1 MASILGNLGSA
12 FQKLAGSVSSA
23 LKNSGSGNK
32 SSGSSSSSGSN
43 KSSGSSSGGG
53 SGYQTSIKNSPYYQ
67 NSGSSGGGGSSG
79 SSGSTTTASR
89 PAATQT
95 TYLDPNGRKQTGYII
110 NGQTYKDQG
119 GNQRVDVGS
128 TVQTGGGWYRLGADG
143 KGVNAPNLNANS
155 GSNPYQQLLN
165 TGSTGNRPAATQTT
179 YLDPQGNRQTGYIIN
194 GQTYKDQGG
203 SQRVDTGSTVQTGGG
218 WYRLGADGKG
228 IKVEAPNLSGG
239 QTGPVATQYYDPS
252 GKSQVGY
259 IINGQTYLDQAGT
272 QRVGLG
278 SIVKTGNGWYQMGPG
293 GGVQVQAPVQTTYL
307 DQNGQRHNA
316 FLING
321 QTFLDPQGNQR
332 IPVGSVVETAGGKY
346 LMTENGGVPITDGE
360 LYQQQVNQMFQQ
372 RQAQQAEAINKATE
386 AGVLEYQQLIPGINA
401 QYDTAA
407 RQAYVNYMLEKQG
420 LPEQMAKLGLS
431 GQGISESTAA
441 RILNAYQGSLTESEL
456 ARRAAL
462 QQVNQDIANLRAEGQ
477 ARIAQGV
484 ADLGS
489 EQFSAYQWLQQFL
502 QQQNQWNQQ
511 QDWQK
516 YIWNQQQSQGAAQE
530 DYQRQLELAQT
541 LAQYGDF
548 SGYKAMGIDTSQMEQ
563 AWQQQQ
569 AMEAYQVYSRGTG
582 TGGGS
587 RGSSGGSRASGSK
600 SSGSGSKSE
609 STKTEKPGY
618 SRLLSMMQDMD
629 NPLSLSELASTYDIN
644 RTDYTSLAKE
654 AEKMFDSDM
663 EDILSGKLTYAQ
675 IRNSPY
681 GRELTNR
688 WMKLYGQEGYK
699 ELLQAAY
706 ETTGG
711 QLAAAGAATNA
722 IGTIPKLF

>member
-143 KGVNAPNLNANS
+143 KGVKVDAPNLN
-155 GSNPYQQLLN
+155 
-165 TGSTGNRPAATQTT
+165 
-179 YLDPQGNRQTGYIIN
+179 
-194 GQTYKDQGG
+194 
-203 SQRVDTGSTVQTGGG
+203 
-218 WYRLGADGKG
+218 
-228 IKVEAPNLSGG
+228 GG

-431 GQGISESTAA
+431 GQGISESTATQM
-441 RILNAYQGSLTESEL
+441 LNAYQGSLTESEL

-516 YIWNQQQSQGAAQE
+516 YIWNQQQSQGAADE
-530 DYQRQLELAQT
+530 SYQRQLELAQT

-582 TGGGS
+582 SAGGGS
-587 RGSSGGSRASGSK
+587 RSTASRAAASAGSK
-600 SSGSGSKSE
+600 NAGSVKAESG
-609 STKTEKPGY
+609 KTEKPGY
-618 SRLLSMMQDMD
+618 SRLLSMMQNTD